1 MSSLSYFPII
11 EDEGQLVDLLSRAA
25 WHLSYCALDRIYVPI
40 ASEQLAKISWRV
52 ADGMDESIA
61 DKFETLRRKLEFVL
75 VRQECD
81 LEACMSQANIILRW
95 KKDGCPGFVSGAT
108 LGRWLKGKKVLEVD
122 PVAVRMEGSFY
133 IEVGLHLSANKP
145 ALINENQA
153 KFARLAKKLG
163 KFERAYLMATG
174 PSISHYKKYEFASSL
189 NIVCNSVI
197 LDEELMQTVKPQILV
212 FADPIFHFGPSQ
224 YAGAFRR
231 SLVESAKRHD
241 FVICMPFKYYSL
253 FVSAVPELADRTI
266 GIPFTKDR
274 EWNFALDKDFVL
286 KTTANILT
294 FLMIPLAGTFA
305 KEIAFLGCDGRPLEE
320 NTYFWGHNEKTQ
332 INDKM
337 ANIREVHPGFFA
349 IDYNDYYLIHCN
361 TLGDQLKYGENQGF
375 EFFSLAF
382 SHIPALKSR
391 IKRVWR
397 TNANASDQKVK
408 HALILD
414 PDAIDYS
421 GHFMA
426 YNEKLATAL
435 KSSGYTVSVICNK
448 SLSSKILDQQESYYP
463 RLSVKSWTVGQADS
477 DYGPRSFGNELLPV
491 LDEIIKNEQFTLLYM
506 YAGSVEHARILANA
520 TRKHP
525 NLHVHINLFWLS
537 FRNLKDDKWAAQWR
551 ELFYWIDFA
560 GPRFIATVPTK
571 LVQMEVAETFGVI
584 LDVAPHPSTAV
595 FDDQL
600 IRTNVSS
607 ALVKDR
613 LSVLFPGSARIEKG
627 YGATLACVD
636 LLGKQPNIETV
647 FRHDI
652 VDSTPDLFKN
662 PPKDLPAN
670 ARVVEGPLSPE
681 EFNKLFENADMVALP
696 YNTNAFNKRTSG
708 LLIDA
713 LCYGLPVVVGEG
725 TWLAEFVNLYGFG
738 IVVDATGE
746 GLVEGVIAVARDYE
760 RYRQES
766 IAARDRYLRHNS
778 WRALVDFIEVAF
790 ANQAKYSRVLAID
803 LTPVGGSS
811 ATGRIKEAFFRNWPT
826 SAFSLA
832 SLHPQKKQMYLTD
845 VNGNTIYQ
853 PSSSEILINQIRQ
866 YDPKVIYYRAVDDD
880 VVHSFAKRVIKEVD
894 RPLVLH
900 IMDDW
905 PERMRHCDPD
915 RYKRFDSELREMF
928 NAARKCLSIGKAMAT
943 TFENRYGVSFAPFSN
958 AIDPAAFPPR
968 SRIYKDGN
976 QFIIRYTGAL
986 AEDMT
991 LESVKEFASAIES
1004 LPHELNIHFQIYT
1017 REPWLGVAK
1026 SIFREYKMVMVL
1038 KQVEAD
1044 RYYQLI
1050 QDADALLIAYNF
1062 DERSRNYIGLSI
1074 ANKMPECLAAGAPI
1088 IAYGPEG
1095 LATIDYL
1102 AEQRL
1107 AVVVSKRDVAFLA
1120 QQIKSLYC
1128 CRKMQLELGAHA
1140 RTLAFEKHNVWR
1152 ISDGFR
1158 RVIESSMMNLA
1169 ELERD
1174 KPDPVALVG
1183 PFGRN
1188 GQAHWDETAGV
1199 AQLFKMV
1206 LDGHVMI
1213 DVGAHHGSALV
1224 PFLNSAWT
1232 IFAFEPDE
1240 KNRFK
1245 LLERLAKHKNK
1256 SLVSIDTRCVSNKSQ
1271 KNVPFY
1277 QSEQST
1283 GISGM
1288 SAFHESHVEAQRVDT
1303 TTLTEFFQDKEL
1315 PVVDFLKIDTEGHDL
1330 FVLQGFPWERTKP
1343 VVIECEFEDSKT
1355 VPLGYTFHDLARFL
1369 VDKGYTVYVS
1379 EWHPIIRYGIRH
1391 DWNRL
1396 VRYPCPLADSKGW
1409 GNLLAF
1415 RDPIDEKDLV
1425 AAVQKVLKVG
1435 VSGGSPSG
1443 TGETAKPASV
1453 TVQESIQVEPIKV
1466 ERSGFRV
1473 EPGRFFV
1480 QAAPNQWR
1488 YKHSDAPQRIWVA
1501 TVNVCCQTKGAGFV
1515 GGLRLL
1521 ADRAMTVNV
1530 SLGRHGKTQYEG
1542 TAKRLTLAPGAAE
1555 TIKLSKVFTRE
1566 HLALKLQVEVL
1577 ELKSGDSA
1585 LLTIDDLYLTESL
1598 ASIRQRLGEAD
1609 MTLREANRRFRD
1621 GDLRTAMGMYLLL
1634 GEQQPLKMYSD
1645 NALMAARK
1653 LGMAPVRSTEELLQW
1668 VRG

>member
-790 ANQAKYSRVLAID
+790 ANQAKY
-803 LTPVGGSS
+803 
-811 ATGRIKEAFFRNWPT
+811 
-826 SAFSLA
+826 
-832 SLHPQKKQMYLTD
+832 
-845 VNGNTIYQ
+845 
-853 PSSSEILINQIRQ
+853 
-866 YDPKVIYYRAVDDD
+866 
-880 VVHSFAKRVIKEVD
+880 
-894 RPLVLH
+894 
-900 IMDDW
+900 
-905 PERMRHCDPD
+905 
-915 RYKRFDSELREMF
+915 
-928 NAARKCLSIGKAMAT
+928 
-943 TFENRYGVSFAPFSN
+943 
-958 AIDPAAFPPR
+958 
-968 SRIYKDGN
+968 
-976 QFIIRYTGAL
+976 
-986 AEDMT
+986 
-991 LESVKEFASAIES
+991 
-1004 LPHELNIHFQIYT
+1004 
-1017 REPWLGVAK
+1017 
-1026 SIFREYKMVMVL
+1026 
-1038 KQVEAD
+1038 
-1044 RYYQLI
+1044 
-1050 QDADALLIAYNF
+1050 
-1062 DERSRNYIGLSI
+1062 
-1074 ANKMPECLAAGAPI
+1074 
-1088 IAYGPEG
+1088 
-1095 LATIDYL
+1095 
-1102 AEQRL
+1102 
-1107 AVVVSKRDVAFLA
+1107 
-1120 QQIKSLYC
+1120 
-1128 CRKMQLELGAHA
+1128 
-1140 RTLAFEKHNVWR
+1140 
-1152 ISDGFR
+1152 
-1158 RVIESSMMNLA
+1158 
-1169 ELERD
+1169 
-1174 KPDPVALVG
+1174 
-1183 PFGRN
+1183 
-1188 GQAHWDETAGV
+1188 
-1199 AQLFKMV
+1199 
-1206 LDGHVMI
+1206 
-1213 DVGAHHGSALV
+1213 
-1224 PFLNSAWT
+1224 
-1232 IFAFEPDE
+1232 
-1240 KNRFK
+1240 
-1245 LLERLAKHKNK
+1245 
-1256 SLVSIDTRCVSNKSQ
+1256 
-1271 KNVPFY
+1271 
-1277 QSEQST
+1277 
-1283 GISGM
+1283 
-1288 SAFHESHVEAQRVDT
+1288 
-1303 TTLTEFFQDKEL
+1303 
-1315 PVVDFLKIDTEGHDL
+1315 
-1330 FVLQGFPWERTKP
+1330 
-1343 VVIECEFEDSKT
+1343 
-1355 VPLGYTFHDLARFL
+1355 
-1369 VDKGYTVYVS
+1369 
-1379 EWHPIIRYGIRH
+1379 
-1391 DWNRL
+1391 
-1396 VRYPCPLADSKGW
+1396 
-1409 GNLLAF
+1409 
-1415 RDPIDEKDLV
+1415 
-1425 AAVQKVLKVG
+1425 
-1435 VSGGSPSG
+1435 
-1443 TGETAKPASV
+1443 
-1453 TVQESIQVEPIKV
+1453 
-1466 ERSGFRV
+1466 
-1473 EPGRFFV
+1473 
-1480 QAAPNQWR
+1480 
-1488 YKHSDAPQRIWVA
+1488 
-1501 TVNVCCQTKGAGFV
+1501 
-1515 GGLRLL
+1515 
-1521 ADRAMTVNV
+1521 
-1530 SLGRHGKTQYEG
+1530 
-1542 TAKRLTLAPGAAE
+1542 
-1555 TIKLSKVFTRE
+1555 
-1566 HLALKLQVEVL
+1566 
-1577 ELKSGDSA
+1577 
-1585 LLTIDDLYLTESL
+1585 
-1598 ASIRQRLGEAD
+1598 
-1609 MTLREANRRFRD
+1609 
-1621 GDLRTAMGMYLLL
+1621 
-1634 GEQQPLKMYSD
+1634 
-1645 NALMAARK
+1645 
-1653 LGMAPVRSTEELLQW
+1653 
-1668 VRG
+1668 